1 MARRTPISWQALDDG
16 AGADEA
22 QRHYANHQAEQH
34 EAHHQVEKGVPR
46 RLGFGQER
54 LKVNCLYAVLKK
66 GGFNCPWPA
75 SAVSPLTLKKYWLAS
90 GTSLNDREDVRKPL
104 GNGPSEEA

>member
-1 MARRTPISWQALDDG
+1 MARRTPISCRTLDDG

-46 RLGFGQER
+46 RLGFCQER
-54 LKVNCLYAVLKK
+54 LKVNCLYAVLEK
-66 GGFNCPWPA
+66 GGFNGLAA

-90 GTSLNDREDVRKPL
+90 GASMKDRVDVRKPL